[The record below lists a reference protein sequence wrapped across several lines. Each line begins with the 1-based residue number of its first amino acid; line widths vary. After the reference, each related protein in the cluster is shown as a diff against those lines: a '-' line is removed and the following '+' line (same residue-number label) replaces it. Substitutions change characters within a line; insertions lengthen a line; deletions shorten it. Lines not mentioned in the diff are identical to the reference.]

1 MKSRHA
7 KIAPLFCTLLL
18 AACQGDGVSIK
29 AEKQTA
35 SAAVIDRPRSEP
47 IFYNGK
53 TYQLDFAPAGKGTF
67 NMAVAGMGP
76 KQEKDAVQL
85 ATSSLRYYACPD
97 GKTGKLLNQPSYAG
111 GTWRMAA
118 HCA

>member
-1 MKSRHA
+1 MKFQPTKFALILS
-7 KIAPLFCTLLL
+7 TVSL

-29 AEKQTA
+29 AEKQGA
-35 SAAVIDRPRSEP
+35 SAAVINRPRSEP

-97 GKTGKLLNQPSYAG
+97 GKTGKLLNKPMYGG

>member
-1 MKSRHA
+1 MK
-7 KIAPLFCTLLL
+7 KIALVICGLALLPGC
-18 AACQGDGVSIK
+18 ASKSNVNINGGPATV
-29 AEKQTA
+29 QTK
-35 SAAVIDRPRSEP
+35 SRSEP

>member
-1 MKSRHA
+1 MKSRPA
-7 KIAPLFCTLLL
+7 KLALILSAVLLS
-18 AACQGDGVSIK
+18 ACQGDGVSIT
-29 AEKQTA
+29 AEKQG
-35 SAAVIDRPRSEP
+35 AAVIDRPRSEP

-53 TYQLDFAPAGKGTF
+53 TYQLDFAPSGQGTF

-85 ATSSLRYYACPD
+85 ATSSLGYYACPD
-97 GKTGKLLNQPSYAG
+97 GKRGKLLDTPSYG
-111 GTWRMAA
+111 DGTWRMAA